1 MICWNAGR
9 VIGDHGW
16 NDNPIIIAQPYKNPI
31 LTFPHSRETAR
42 TGTMELTGKDYNPNV
57 PKLNTIKYMD
67 TDIRMEIDE
76 EGLEKLICP
85 LLTHDSTDP

>member
-1 MICWNAGR
+1 
-9 VIGDHGW
+9 
-16 NDNPIIIAQPYKNPI
+16 
-31 LTFPHSRETAR
+31 
-42 TGTMELTGKDYNPNV
+42 MELTGKDYNPNV